1 MSERLPLFPLGAVL
15 FPGMV
20 LPLHIFED
28 RYRRL
33 VQDLTAGPEPRRFG
47 VVAIRKGRET
57 GISGVSALYDVGCLA
72 AVRQV
77 HPHEDGR
84 FDLVTVGA
92 QRFRLGQLDESLP
105 YLQADVEPLQ
115 EPVGDP
121 GAAAHAAATV
131 AAAFR
136 RYLAALYDR
145 GMVGRAPTDSETA
158 ASGDDSASGDDGVVA
173 DVAAVD
179 LPGEPVVLSYLVA
192 ASMIIDL
199 ADRQALLAEPDAASR
214 LTAERA
220 LLVRETA
227 MVGVLP
233 STPAPELRY
242 APYSPN

>member
-15 FPGMV
+15 FPGTM

-33 VQDLTAGPEPRRFG
+33 VRDLTAGPEPWRFG

-57 GISGVSALYDVGCLA
+57 GIGGVSALYDVGCVA
-72 AVRQV
+72 TVRQV

-84 FDLVTVGA
+84 FDLVTVGTR
-92 QRFRLGQLDESLP
+92 RFRLAALDESLP
-105 YLQADVEPLQ
+105 YLRADVDPLP

-121 GAAAHAAATV
+121 EVAAHGAATV

-136 RYLAALYDR
+136 GYLAALQRR
-145 GMVGRAPTDSETA
+145 GPAGPVGGGNRSAGPA
-158 ASGDDSASGDDGVVA
+158 GDGAGKDPATVEVPS
-173 DVAAVD
+173 
-179 LPGEPVVLSYLVA
+179 EPVVLSYLVA

-214 LTAERA
+214 LAAERS
-220 LLVRETA
+220 LLLRETA
-227 MVGVLP
+227 LVGALT